1 MAVRR
6 SWAGCVL
13 GLSGRE
19 VRPESQIR
27 VAITYH
33 YSLSFGG
40 SERVLEVLAGM
51 YPDADFFALFV
62 DPAFL
67 PEALRERRITTSFL
81 DRIPGGK
88 RIYRQ
93 LLPLYPLAVECLDLS
108 GYDLVISADGA
119 ATKGVLTDQHTVHLC
134 YCHSP
139 PRSYWDQ
146 YAANQRAMPWFV
158 RTVFAPVSQY
168 LRQWDFA
175 AAQRI
180 DGFIA
185 NSEYVAERV
194 SKYYRRESTVIYPPV
209 DVRAVEGCGTL
220 AQRHEEFYLSVGRLV
235 ASRRVDLAIQACNR
249 LGRKLQIA
257 GTGPEERA
265 LRSLAGPTIEFLGR
279 IGESEL
285 KTKYAAC
292 RALLFAADEDFGL
305 VSVEA
310 QAHGRP
316 VIAYGRGGSLETVQG
331 LWAEDVSTG
340 GPAIPDSK
348 CHGEKYTGV
357 FFSEQTG
364 ASLAAAILNFETIE
378 EGFDPD
384 TIHEHA
390 RRFDTEVFAAEIH
403 RYVREQMGSRKRGRR
418 VGGGDG

>member
-1 MAVRR
+1 M
-6 SWAGCVL
+6 
-13 GLSGRE
+13 
-19 VRPESQIR
+19 R

-40 SERVLEVLAGM
+40 SERVLEELAEM
-51 YPDADFFALFV
+51 YPEAEFFALFV
-62 DPAFL
+62 DPEFV
-67 PEALRERRITTSFL
+67 PSALQRRKITTSFL

-119 ATKGVLTDQHTVHLC
+119 ATKGVLTDQHAVHLC

-146 YAANQRAMPWFV
+146 YAANRRRMPWFP
-158 RTVFAPVSQY
+158 RAVFAPAAQY

-194 SKYYRRESTVIYPPV
+194 QKYYRRESKVIYPPV
-209 DVRAVEGCGTL
+209 DVRAADVCG
-220 AQRHEEFYLSVGRLV
+220 ARHEDFYFSAGRLV
-235 ASRRVDLAIQACNR
+235 ASKRVDLAIEACNR

-257 GTGPEERA
+257 GTGPEERR
-265 LRSLAGPTIEFLGR
+265 LRGLAGPTIEFLGR
-279 IGESEL
+279 IGEGEL
-285 KTKYAAC
+285 KAKYAAC

-310 QAHGRP
+310 QAYGRP
-316 VIAYGRGGSLETVQG
+316 VIAYGRGGSLETVRG
-331 LWAEDVSTG
+331 VWAEEVFEG
-340 GPAIPDSK
+340 GPASEDSENRGDK
-348 CHGEKYTGV
+348 RHVKDRKYTGV
-357 FFSEQTG
+357 FFSEQTE
-364 ASLAAAILNFETIE
+364 ASLAAAMLSFESVE
-378 EGFDPD
+378 ECFDPC
-384 TIHEHA
+384 TIREHA
-390 RRFDTEVFAAEIH
+390 RRFDIEVFVAEM
-403 RYVREQMGSRKRGRR
+403 RGYVREQMESRNRRPCVEGR
-418 VGGGDG
+418 